1 MAVETRTDDTIVN
14 DPDIMDARFFGY
26 FREIAEVTLYNC
38 LDEMGMV
45 SFTDK
50 LNAVGYTLD
59 EILSDQYKFE
69 DAIYKIIPNIIEMPA
84 PLLLRVVLIR
94 LCDKLGIACDRVKRY
109 DFTKYLHELHDMFLQ
124 SGTS

>member
-14 DPDIMDARFFGY
+14 DPDIMDAKFFGY
-26 FREIAEVTLYNC
+26 FREIAEATLYNC

-45 SFTDK
+45 SFNDK

-69 DAIYKIIPNIIEMPA
+69 DAIYKIIPNIITA
-84 PLLLRVVLIR
+84 IL
-94 LCDKLGIACDRVKRY
+94 
-109 DFTKYLHELHDMFLQ
+109 
-124 SGTS
+124 